1 MIKLSPSIL
10 ASNMMH
16 LEDEIKIFEKMKVP
30 YIHIDIMD
38 GLFVPNFSF
47 GTAAIK
53 SIRKATDMVLD
64 VHLMVYDPIKNIKIF
79 CQCGA
84 DIISFH
90 FEATN
95 KPLKAIEY
103 IKKYGKKACITINPS
118 TMAEAVF
125 PYLESVDQVL
135 VMGVVPGF
143 GGQGLIPETLD
154 KIRKIRAYAESH
166 NIDLDIEIDGG
177 ILLENLMSVLEAGAN
192 VIVGGSSIYTDY
204 KIEENIEKFYKI
216 IREYEKREK
225 KL

>member
-1 MIKLSPSIL
+1 MIKLAPSIL

-16 LEDEIKIFEKMKVP
+16 LEDEIKVFEKMKIP

-53 SIRKATDMVLD
+53 NMRKMTDMVLD
-64 VHLMVYDPIKNIKIF
+64 VHLMVYDPIKNIKLF

-84 DIISFH
+84 DIVSFH

-95 KPLKAIEY
+95 KPDKAIDY

-118 TMAEAVF
+118 TMERAVF
-125 PYLESVDQVL
+125 PYLDRVDQVL

-143 GGQGLIPETLD
+143 GGQGLLPHTLD
-154 KIRKIRAYAESH
+154 KVRNLRKY
-166 NIDLDIEIDGG
+166 IDANGYNVDIEIDGG
-177 ILLENLMSVLEAGAN
+177 ILPENLEQVIDAGAN
-192 VIVGGSSIYTDY
+192 VIVGGSSIYKDY
-204 KIEENIEKFYKI
+204 KLEENIETLYKI
-216 IREYEKREK
+216 IRKYNK
-225 KL
+225 